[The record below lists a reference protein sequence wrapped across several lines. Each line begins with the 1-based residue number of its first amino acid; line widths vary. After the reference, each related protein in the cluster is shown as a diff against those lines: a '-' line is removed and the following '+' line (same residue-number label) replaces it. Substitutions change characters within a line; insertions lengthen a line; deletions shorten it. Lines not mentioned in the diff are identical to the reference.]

1 MGRER
6 RTLCAGTHVVC
17 HGRGRGRH
25 CMVWYPSEA
34 IGAVRCCGCLAA
46 GVRRLCLLVRQ
57 ALDIADCV
65 CVRGFRRDDPG
76 KKRALV
82 ACSGMSEG
90 ISTYVSGSDS
100 LQKSPHVPRYQC
112 GYSSIT
118 APRAPPSVAT
128 HGRTLS
134 VATSGYQW
142 HRWGNAGGWI
152 KWCADWWVIRYMYD
166 CYTAQKGE
174 TPTLYLYIVSS

>member
-1 MGRER
+1 MWSVM
-6 RTLCAGTHVVC
+6 VVVVDDI
-17 HGRGRGRH
+17 
-25 CMVWYPSEA
+25 VWYGTQA
-34 IGAVRCCGCLAA
+34 
-46 GVRRLCLLVRQ
+46 RRLARCGVVDVWRLVCDACVCLCDK
-57 ALDIADCV
+57 LDIADCV

-82 ACSGMSEG
+82 ACSVMSEG